1 MKKIEGNVEAYIKR
15 LRMLR
20 EIVCGSS
27 DISQQEFADRL
38 GIDMKR
44 WNNYERGYPVPR
56 EIAFML
62 HKEFPGVSIEWIW
75 FGNPNNLS
83 DQYRKKVEAIEAADR
98 DLRQATRVANKARA
112 REKVASDKRKAVAR

>member
-1 MKKIEGNVEAYIKR
+1 MKKIEGNVEAYIRR
-15 LRMLR
+15 LRILR
-20 EIVCGSS
+20 EVVCGSS

-62 HKEFPGVSIEWIW
+62 HNEFPGVSIEWIW

-83 DQYRKKVEAIEAADR
+83 PQYRQKIDAIEAADR
-98 DLRQATRVANKARA
+98 DLRQAKRVADKART
-112 REKVASDKRKAVAR
+112 RERAASDKRKAAAR